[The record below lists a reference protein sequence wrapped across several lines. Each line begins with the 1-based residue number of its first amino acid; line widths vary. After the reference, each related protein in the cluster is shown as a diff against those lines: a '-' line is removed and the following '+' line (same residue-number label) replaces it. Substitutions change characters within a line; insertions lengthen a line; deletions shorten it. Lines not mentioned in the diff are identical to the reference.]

1 MMEKLANLEL
11 SFTAVLLCILGILV
25 LIGVTILGLYL
36 YLKKQSS
43 SDLSTKYAS
52 STRKRSPIS
61 AFGQYPEVNPFRW
74 RGTLISFGIVL
85 ALLTTLVSFGATQYD
100 DKITIP
106 DGALELDE
114 EIEVEPPRTSEPPPP
129 PPPPPPPVIEEVA
142 EEELEEE
149 DDIEFT
155 DEDIDEDEV
164 IEEIVEEEQEE
175 EEEVEVVEVEEEE
188 EEEIFMIVEQSPRFP
203 GCEDMDGSK
212 EEKEACAQKKMLEYI
227 YGNLKYPAIARENGI
242 EGQVVIQFVVD
253 KDGSINDINL
263 VRNLEGGC
271 GEAALKVVEGM
282 NKLPQKWT
290 PGKQRGRAVKVKYT
304 LPVKFKLEG

>member
-1 MMEKLANLEL
+1 MIDKLANLEL
-11 SFTAVLLCILGILV
+11 SYLAVALGVLSVLV
-25 LIGVTILGLYL
+25 IIALVALGLWMYL
-36 YLKKQSS
+36 NSKAS
-43 SDLSTKYAS
+43 SDLTAKYAG
-52 STRKRSPIS
+52 KKMKSPIL
-61 AFGQYPEVNPFRW
+61 AAGQYPDINPFRW
-74 RGTLISFGIVL
+74 RGPLISLGVTL
-85 ALLTTLVSFGATQYD
+85 ALLTTLLSFGATRYE
-100 DKITIP
+100 KSVSIP
-106 DGALELDE
+106 DDALFLDE

-149 DDIEFT
+149 DDIDFQ

-164 IEEIVEEEQEE
+164 IEEIPEEEVVE

-188 EEEIFMIVEQSPRFP
+188 EEEIFMIVEQAPRFP
-203 GCEDMDGSK
+203 GCEDMSGSK
-212 EEKEACAQKKMLEYI
+212 EEKKACADKKMLEYI

-253 KDGSINDINL
+253 KDGSISDINL
-263 VRNLEGGC
+263 VRDLEGGC
-271 GEAALKVVEGM
+271 GEAALKVVKGM
-282 NKLPQKWT
+282 NNLPQKWT

>member
-1 MMEKLANLEL
+1 MMDKLANLEL
-11 SFTAVLLCILGILV
+11 SVSAVLFCIFGIL
-25 LIGVTILGLYL
+25 LIVGLTILGLYL
-36 YLKKQSS
+36 YLSS
-43 SDLSTKYAS
+43 KSKSDLAAKYQG
-52 STRKRSPIS
+52 KKMKSPIV
-61 AFGQYPEVNPFRW
+61 AAGQYPDVNPFRW
-74 RGTLISFGIVL
+74 RGTLVSFGVAL

-100 DKITIP
+100 EQVFIP
-106 DGALELDE
+106 DDALALDE
-114 EIEVEPPRTSEPPPP
+114 ELEIEPPRTTEPPPP

-164 IEEIVEEEQEE
+164 IEEIVEEEVE

-271 GEAALKVVEGM
+271 GEAALKVVKGM
-282 NKLPQKWT
+282 NNLPQKWT